1 MKARIQADDIN
12 GAWVIMPTPATPN
25 ADDWRAENTVD
36 LDETARIVEGL
47 IQAGVDGILSNG
59 TFGECATLTWEEKRA
74 FMATIVEVARGRV
87 PYFCG
92 TTALNTREVVR
103 QTRAAHDM
111 GVSGTMLGVPMW
123 CRMETAGAVQFYQD
137 VAESCPDIAIAVYAN
152 PEAFKYDFPRP
163 FWAQVSRIPQVVTA
177 KYLGIGM
184 LDLDLSLAPTIRFLP
199 HEDDYYAAARI
210 APERMTAFWS
220 SGAMCGPATPLALRD
235 AVTATAHFWEE
246 AAKAKGLVLR
256 LNIEAGVPQLVSVDA
271 LRLRQILDNLL
282 SNAIKFTASG
292 SIRLGLAV
300 LAPLSGQRAS
310 SCRLAFTVADTG
322 IGIGSQAQARLFR
335 PFVQADHA
343 TDRKSTRLNSS
354 H

>member
-1 MKARIQADDIN
+1 MKTRIQADDIN
-12 GAWVIMPTPATPN
+12 GAWVIMPTPATPD

-36 LDETARIVEGL
+36 LDETARIVERL

-184 LDLDLSLAPTIRFLP
+184 LDLDLALAPSIRFLP

-220 SGAMCGPATPLALRD
+220 SGAMCGPATAIALRD
-235 AVTATAHFWEE
+235 AVA
-246 AAKAKGLVLR
+246 AAKRSGDWSLAKSISDDMRRADSTLFPRGDFAEFSKYNIGIEKARMNQAGWLRAGPCRPPYHLVPPAYL
-256 LNIEAGVPQLVSVDA
+256 EGAV
-271 LRLRQILDNLL
+271 
-282 SNAIKFTASG
+282 ASG
-292 SIRLGLAV
+292 
-300 LAPLSGQRAS
+300 RAW
-310 SCRLAFTVADTG
+310 AD
-322 IGIGSQAQARLFR
+322 L
-335 PFVQADHA
+335 HA
-343 TDRKSTRLNSS
+343 KYGKPA
-354 H
+354 